1 MKNLTQLLYTS
12 FLLASVLAA
21 PVRSQTPDS
30 ESIPNSETPSVAT
43 PPAQTTNK
51 SDVASAAQISP
62 TLQENT
68 QDQGLQQAQT
78 PSKLVNA
85 IAPDLNLSSSPE
97 SFLKGQEA
105 QIQLTT
111 TQISRPVLATATS
124 TSLASNSNSLPEAPV
139 EASVTSVSQLAQTLP
154 TDSSNQSPSPEVNDQ
169 QEAETESM
177 DTVTNVTQLRDVV
190 PSDWAYEALRSLVE
204 RYGCIAG
211 YPDGT
216 FRGNRAMSRYEF
228 AAGVNA
234 CLAQIE
240 RLIASTTSGFAT
252 KEDLARIQRLRDEFA
267 VELATLK
274 TRVDNLEGRTAT
286 LEGRQ
291 FSTTTKLFGQ
301 AVVGVQGRNDNEAPF
316 FLGFK
321 VPDPDTNINVIT
333 NVQLSL
339 LTQFSPRS
347 ILLTGLQA
355 GSGRTGGLNPS
366 FTRLGYEG
374 DTGNSFFLSDLTYR
388 QLLGNNFAFIVGP
401 AGVNAVNVFRGANR
415 VESTGFGP
423 ISAFAQR
430 NPIINI
436 GAGSAGVG
444 FDWQIVP
451 RVSLQAVYSTDSA
464 QDPGSGGLFGSRIGR
479 TTAGVQLALAPIDT
493 VDVALNYINSYTPS
507 GSPFGS
513 GTLGTGVGDD
523 QLTINAPL
531 KTNAFGGTVSW
542 RVTPRVT
549 VGGWFGYT
557 TSDIPGRSGDA
568 ETINWMGFLNF
579 PDLLG
584 QGNLAGIYVGQP
596 PKITGSNFPSGF
608 NIPDL
613 LATGIGDPGGQPGT
627 TTHVEAFYRFR
638 VTDNISITPGLVV
651 LFNPGHNEDSDTITI
666 GAIRTTFT
674 F

>member
-1 MKNLTQLLYTS
+1 MKSLHLQQLLYSS
-12 FLLASVLAA
+12 FLLTVVLAV
-21 PVRSQTPDS
+21 PV
-30 ESIPNSETPSVAT
+30 A
-43 PPAQTTNK
+43 AQTVKTETNPASKNALPTGNELEKATILPLFTLPESSSK
-51 SDVASAAQISP
+51 SVSP
-62 TLQENT
+62 TV
-68 QDQGLQQAQT
+68 T
-78 PSKLVNA
+78 PSKIAEA
-85 IAPDLNLSSSPE
+85 ISPLGLHE
-97 SFLKGQEA
+97 TIASTPKET
-105 QIQLTT
+105 QLP
-111 TQISRPVLATATS
+111 TQTADAVTPTGAT
-124 TSLASNSNSLPEAPV
+124 
-139 EASVTSVSQLAQTLP
+139 QTLP
-154 TDSSNQSPSPEVNDQ
+154 TENPN
-169 QEAETESM
+169 ALITETGSM
-177 DTVTNVTQLRDVV
+177 DQVTNVSQLRDVV

-216 FRGNRAMSRYEF
+216 FRGNRAMSRFEF
-228 AAGVNA
+228 AAGLNA

-240 RLIASTTSGFAT
+240 RLIASSTGGFAT
-252 KEDLARIQRLRDEFA
+252 KEDLARIQRLREEFA
-267 VELATLK
+267 AELTTIAG
-274 TRVDNLEGRTAT
+274 RVDKLEGRTSI

-301 AVVGVQGRNDNEAPF
+301 AIVGMQGRTENKAPIF
-316 FLGFK
+316 GVK
-321 VPDPDTNINVIT
+321 VPDPDTNINLIT

-355 GSGRTGGLNPS
+355 GSGRTSSFDPNSLNPT
-366 FTRLGYEG
+366 FKRLSYEG

-388 QLLGNNFAFIVGP
+388 QLIGNNFSFIVGP

-415 VESTGFGP
+415 VESAGFGP

-464 QDPGSGGLFGSRIGR
+464 QDPGSGGIFGGR
-479 TTAGVQLALAPIDT
+479 TGRTAAGVQLAFAPIDS
-493 VDVALNYINSYTPS
+493 VDIALNYINSYSPS
-507 GSPFGS
+507 STFGL
-513 GTLGTGVGDD
+513 LGTGIGDD
-523 QLTINAPL
+523 QITVNAPL
-531 KTNAFGGTVSW
+531 KTNAFGGTLSW
-542 RVTPRVT
+542 RVTPRFI

-557 TSDIPGRSGDA
+557 DSKIPGRSGNA

-584 QGNLAGIYVGQP
+584 RGNLAGIYVGQP
-596 PKITGSNFPSGF
+596 PKITSSSFPVGF
-608 NIPDL
+608 NIPSL
-613 LATGIGDPGGQPGT
+613 LTDGNGDRGGQPGT

-638 VTDNISITPGLVV
+638 ISDNISVTPGVVV
-651 LFNPGHNEDSDTITI
+651 LFNPGHNSASDTVTI
-666 GAIRTTFT
+666 GALRTTFT